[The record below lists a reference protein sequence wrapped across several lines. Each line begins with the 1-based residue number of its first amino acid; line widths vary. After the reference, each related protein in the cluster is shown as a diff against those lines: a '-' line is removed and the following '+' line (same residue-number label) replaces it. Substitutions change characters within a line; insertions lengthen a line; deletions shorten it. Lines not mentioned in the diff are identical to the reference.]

1 MIKRYFQALSSPGA
15 YTNFISNT
23 LYANTGQTASWHTVV
38 NGTGSAN
45 VTFKVI
51 TLSMSNPS
59 GALKINGAFYNL
71 NDTFIVALS
80 GGTTTLDWFLDVGT
94 STPGNAINSFLQIIA
109 VSSGQIG
116 GIHTQGNEIV
126 I

>member
-1 MIKRYFQALSSPGA
+1 MIKRYFQALSSSI
-15 YTNFISNT
+15 YTFFFSNT
-23 LYANTGQTASWHTVV
+23 QYATTGQTASWHTVV
-38 NGTGSAN
+38 NGTGTAS

-51 TLSMSNPS
+51 TLSMSNPA

-71 NDTFIVALS
+71 NDTFNVVLS

-94 STPGNAINSFLQIIA
+94 STPGNAINSVLQIIA
-109 VSSGQIG
+109 VSVGQIG
-116 GIHTQGNEIV
+116 GINTQGNEIV